1 MHRVMEMGDLISDH
15 AEEVH
20 VMRYLM
26 NDSRPDQ
33 RVKDLS
39 RRGWCAET
47 HNHEC
52 VGKYPY
58 FLMTC

>member
-1 MHRVMEMGDLISDH
+1 MGDLISDH